1 MNGIHVIDLS
11 KTSDIGKAIDEALNL
26 LLGGTDENM
35 RTVPLRDKTQEEM
48 RAILFK
54 QGDELNEKCEFL
66 KRILNLTADLI
77 DLINEDHIK
86 EDGPAFIENRLKQ
99 AAVTKKMIEVMAKQ
113 REFASPL
120 AGQQAEKANGAA
132 GR

>member
-11 KTSDIGKAIDEALNL
+11 KESDIGKAIDDAINA
-26 LLGGTDENM
+26 LLGGTDADM
-35 RTVPLRDKTQEEM
+35 RTRPLRDKTQEDM
-48 RAILFK
+48 RTILFK

-86 EDGPAFIENRLKQ
+86 EDGPAFLENRLKQ
-99 AAVTKKMIEVMAKQ
+99 AAVTKAMIKVMAEQ
-113 REFASPL
+113 REFAQP
-120 AGQQAEKANGAA
+120 AEKANGAA

>member
-11 KTSDIGKAIDEALNL
+11 KSSDIGKAIDEAITA
-26 LLGGTDENM
+26 LLGGTEESM
-35 RTVPLRDKTQEEM
+35 RTVPLRDKSQQDM
-48 RAILFK
+48 RDILFK

-86 EDGPAFIENRLKQ
+86 EDGLVFLENRAKQ
-99 AAVTKKMIEVMAKQ
+99 AAVTKKMIEVMDQGRKAD
-113 REFASPL
+113 
-120 AGQQAEKANGAA
+120 KANGAA

>member
-54 QGDELNEKCEFL
+54 QGDELNEKCEF
-66 KRILNLTADLI
+66 
-77 DLINEDHIK
+77 
-86 EDGPAFIENRLKQ
+86 
-99 AAVTKKMIEVMAKQ
+99 TKKMIDVMAKQ
-113 REFASPL
+113 REFAQP
-120 AGQQAEKANGAA
+120 AEKANGAA